1 MKRRKY
7 EKKRQKV
14 KNKTL
19 VYSSSFSSFVVCN
32 CTTFVFL
39 LCNIW
44 INQKTLSLR
53 ENLNGKLLFIFNTF
67 ELFTYI
73 LLPLI
78 FNNLNSDLL
87 TVSRLFL
94 FRFI

>member
-7 EKKRQKV
+7 EKKDK
-14 KNKTL
+14 KSKMKHLFILLLFL
-19 VYSSSFSSFVVCN
+19 VLLFVIAQPL
-32 CTTFVFL
+32 FFL

-87 TVSRLFL
+87 TVS
-94 FRFI
+94 